1 MRIPRTKKNVNS
13 NELRML
19 RMVIEVAI
27 RKNGMTWTD
36 ERSSTKESNSKESSN
51 MFVSFHCLP
60 LKPHLA
66 LKEPTGTDK
75 LRLSLT
81 FERKEVLLESSS
93 SKERRWKRVF
103 NEFMTD

>member
-1 MRIPRTKKNVNS
+1 MRIPRTKKNVDS

-36 ERSSTKESNSKESSN
+36 ERSSAKESNSKESSD
-51 MFVSFHCLP
+51 MFISFHCLP
-60 LKPHLA
+60 SNPQLA
-66 LKEPTGTDK
+66 LKEPTGSDK
-75 LRLSLT
+75 LKLSLT

-93 SKERRWKRVF
+93 SEERRCKRVF
-103 NEFMTD
+103 DKNYD